1 MRCTITV
8 WSGRII
14 FRFQFLLLL
23 HNDFWPTHHPCLH
36 IYNYQRFMKSN
47 NSLVKKPTKNNFWE
61 TFPEWF
67 VTLFPFIHIPETG
80 NAEGRQKSWS
90 IYQYQIIF
98 SDIIFEFDKSV
109 YINCNDNYVFILL
122 FVLFWIR
129 VKCLKLCF
137 WVGPFHPSSSALIN
151 ITEILTKSEK
161 FQNSSSFPRIIAAPY
176 IVKYI

>member
-14 FRFQFLLLL
+14 FRFHFLLLL

-80 NAEGRQKSWS
+80 NAESLQKSWS

-98 SDIIFEFDKSV
+98 SDIIFEFDKSI
-109 YINCNDNYVFILL
+109 YINCNDICVLILCCVILNTGEMSEIMFLGWTISPKL
-122 FVLFWIR
+122 FCSDKYYRDPYKVRKI
-129 VKCLKLCF
+129 
-137 WVGPFHPSSSALIN
+137 P
-151 ITEILTKSEK
+151 K
-161 FQNSSSFPRIIAAPY
+161 FLQLSQDHCSTIHCQIY
-176 IVKYI
+176 I